1 MSPEE
6 NVATVRR
13 LVEAINTN
21 DLARVAPDLYQ
32 PGSVRHDL
40 SGARPGV
47 RGASG
52 VVNFIAEAHIAMPDV
67 QFQID
72 DVFGAGD
79 RVALRFTMRG
89 THRGELLGRPPT
101 GEEVTMCC
109 MNIYRLED
117 GKIAESW
124 QLFDYF
130 GLMHQ
135 LDAAGL
141 A

>member
-13 LVEAINTN
+13 LVEAINRN

-32 PGSVRHDL
+32 PDFARHDL
-40 SGARPGV
+40 SGARPGI
-47 RGASG
+47 RGAIE
-52 VVNFIAEAHIAMPDV
+52 VVNFVGEAQTAMPDV

-89 THRGELLGRPPT
+89 THRGELLGHPPT
-101 GEEVTMCC
+101 GKEVTMCC

-135 LDAAGL
+135 LDSAGS